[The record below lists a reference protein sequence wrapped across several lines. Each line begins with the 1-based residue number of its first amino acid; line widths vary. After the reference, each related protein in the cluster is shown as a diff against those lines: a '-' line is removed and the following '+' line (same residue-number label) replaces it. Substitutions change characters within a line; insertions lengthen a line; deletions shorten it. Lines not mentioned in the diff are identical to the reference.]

1 MSKYVHHHA
10 FLRLNQQNNLDPQVI
25 YQSDDLDILKGKIK
39 SGMGV
44 GFLAE
49 LAINPDDN
57 FVTLDLTDNNQP
69 QFLISLVY
77 RNSSILPSIM
87 ENLFELIR
95 QVVASDEI
103 KKVQKD

>member
-1 MSKYVHHHA
+1 M
-10 FLRLNQQNNLDPQVI
+10 
-25 YQSDDLDILKGKIK
+25 IK

-57 FVTLDLTDNNQP
+57 LVTLDLTDNNQP

-77 RNSSILPSIM
+77 RNSSILPPIM
-87 ENLFELIR
+87 DKLLELIR
-95 QVVASDEI
+95 QIVTKDEI
-103 KKVQKD
+103 KKFKKTSLAEIPSKNWLKS

>member
-1 MSKYVHHHA
+1 M
-10 FLRLNQQNNLDPQVI
+10 
-25 YQSDDLDILKGKIK
+25 IK

-49 LAINPDDN
+49 LAINSDDN
-57 FVTLDLTDNNQP
+57 LVTLDLTDNNQP

-77 RNSSILPSIM
+77 RNSSILPPIM
-87 ENLFELIR
+87 EKLLELIR
-95 QVVASDEI
+95 QIVTKDEI